1 MVSLICCDE
10 EFSEKDEYKRKVLHD
25 DVLNELGIV
34 QKMEYSWGTVSSD
47 YDPRSN
53 LSSINIMY
61 F

>member
-1 MVSLICCDE
+1 MVSLICCNE
-10 EFSEKDEYKRKVLHD
+10 EFSEKDEDKRKALHD
-25 DVLNELGIV
+25 DVLNELGID
-34 QKMEYSWGTVSSD
+34 QQMKYSSRTVSSD